1 MDRPEDA
8 KPPGGGAPQSS
19 LPPTLRN
26 KMQFDEDVEE
36 PKSNVANII
45 AIVMAI
51 GIVVLG
57 GLFFMS
63 YQKDKVESKT
73 KAAAAAKAAAEQA
86 RADSLSKAEQ
96 DSVFAA
102 RQDSLAKAAPK
113 KPAKSAAAAGGATA
127 GGASAGGAAA
137 TPPPPPSKFGID
149 VGTFLN
155 QDRANAEQT
164 KLQGSTG
171 LTAKVTPFNDGGV
184 PSFRV
189 VLGEFSSKAEAEKKA
204 NDLIVSQ
211 AIREAH
217 VIKLKSGG

>member
-1 MDRPEDA
+1 MDRPENP
-8 KPPGGGAPQSS
+8 KPPGSGDSRS
-19 LPPTLRN
+19 NLPPTLRS
-26 KMQFDEDVEE
+26 KMRFEDDELEE

-45 AIVMAI
+45 AVVMAV
-51 GIVVLG
+51 GILVLG
-57 GLFFMS
+57 GLFFVS
-63 YQKDKVESKT
+63 YQKSKTEEKT
-73 KAAAAAKAAAEQA
+73 KAEATAKAAAEQA
-86 RADSLSKAEQ
+86 QADSISKATE

-102 RQDSLAKAAPK
+102 RQDSLKKFAPK
-113 KPAKSAAAAGGATA
+113 TPPKAAAAPGGATA
-127 GGASAGGAAA
+127 AAGGAAA

-171 LTAKVTPFNDGGV
+171 LTAKVTPVSDGGV
-184 PSFRV
+184 TSYRV

-204 NDLIVSQ
+204 NALIVSQ

>member
-1 MDRPEDA
+1 VDRPENP
-8 KPPGGGAPQSS
+8 KPPGAGDSRPP
-19 LPPTLRN
+19 LPPSLRS
-26 KMQFDEDVEE
+26 KMQFDDEIEE
-36 PKSNVANII
+36 PKSNAANII

-51 GIVVLG
+51 AIIGLG
-57 GLFFMS
+57 GLFFVS
-63 YQKDKVESKT
+63 YQKSNAEAKT

-86 RADSLSKAEQ
+86 SADSVSKAEQ

-102 RQDSLAKAAPK
+102 RQDSLKQFAPK
-113 KPAKSAAAAGGATA
+113 TPPKPAAQPASTPGG
-127 GGASAGGAAA
+127 GGQTAA
-137 TPPPPPSKFGID
+137 TPPPPASKFGID

-171 LTAKVTPFNDGGV
+171 LTAKVTPVSDGGV
-184 PSFRV
+184 TSYRV
-189 VLGEFSSKAEAEKKA
+189 VLGEFSSKAEADKKA